1 MIDKV
6 WFISGCST
14 GFGRALAI
22 HVLKTGYKAIL
33 SARKLEDVQDLV
45 SEYPETAKSVQLD
58 LEHQASIQNCIE
70 QAPKFFGRI
79 DVLVNNAGIGY
90 FSSAE
95 EAEMKIA
102 RKMFEVNFFGLTE
115 LTAGLLPIMRQQ
127 KSGHVFNVSSIGGL
141 VGFPGVS
148 FYNATKFAV
157 NGYSEALAKEVA
169 HLNIHVTVICPSGFR
184 TDWAGRSA
192 FETPVELEDYKETA
206 AANMAAIRS
215 RSGNQ
220 PGDPNKAA
228 EAIVAAYESAEPPL
242 YLLLGMGAY
251 NGANQK
257 LIDLKKDFDA
267 WADISK
273 GADVPLASA

>member
-1 MIDKV
+1 MKEKA

-14 GFGRALAI
+14 GFGRALAT
-22 HVLKTGYKAIL
+22 HVLKTGYKVIL

-45 SEYPETAKSVQLD
+45 SKYPETAKSVQLD
-58 LEHQASIQNCIE
+58 LEDQASIQNCIE
-70 QAPKFFGRI
+70 QAPKLFGRI

-95 EAEMKIA
+95 EADMIIA

-115 LTAGLLPIMRQQ
+115 LTAGLLPMMRQQ

-157 NGYSEALAKEVA
+157 NGYSEALAKEVT
-169 HLNIHVTVICPSGFR
+169 HLNMHVTVICPSGFR

-206 AANMAAIRS
+206 ATNMAAIRS

-220 PGDPNKAA
+220 PGDPDKAA
-228 EAIVAAYESAEPPL
+228 EAIVAAYQSEEPPL
-242 YLLLGMGAY
+242 YLLLGNGAY
-251 NGANQK
+251 NGATQK

-267 WADISK
+267 WADTSK